1 RVIDVEDA
9 CIVPCPPDA
18 PYIALSYQW
27 GADQKIKL
35 KKESLKI
42 MTTPGFFN
50 TAEGEPAQTI
60 RDTMTM
66 VQQLG
71 YRYAWVDA
79 LCIVQDDAENVTEN
93 VDRMD
98 QVYQGA
104 HLAIVAAAGQNAYHG
119 LPGVSTPRNEHQLR
133 VRIKGITICSMLENA
148 NGAITFTRWNT
159 RGWTYQERLLSKRL
173 VTFTTSQVFYQCDR
187 GCDYQEQYHHA
198 PGSDYTHTIPDPLA
212 RLDFENRNI
221 WEVYAIAVAEY
232 TRRSLTDPLD
242 KLRALSGILNFLEQ
256 PFGAPFFFGIPTIL
270 FDVALLWKPFGPYS
284 RGNSAFPSWSWVG
297 WDGAVVYE

>member
-1 RVIDVEDA
+1 RVIDVECA

-27 GADQKIKL
+27 GTDQKVKL
-35 KKESLKI
+35 RKEYISI

-50 TAEGEPAQTI
+50 TAEGQPAQTI
-60 RDTMTM
+60 RDAMTM

-71 YRYAWVDA
+71 YRFAWVDA
-79 LCIVQDDAENVTEN
+79 LCIVQDDIENVIEN
-93 VDRMD
+93 VDRMN

-104 HLAIVAAAGQNAYHG
+104 HLTFVAAAGQNAYHG
-119 LPGVSTPRNEHQLR
+119 LPGVSTPRKERQLR
-133 VRIKGITICSMLENA
+133 VHIKGITISSMLENA
-148 NGAITFTRWNT
+148 HGAISFTRWNT

-173 VTFTTSQVFYQCDR
+173 VIFTASQVFYQCDR
-187 GCDYQEQYHHA
+187 GCGFQEQYQYT
-198 PGSDYTHTIPDPLA
+198 PGSDFTHTLPDPLT

-232 TRRSLTDPLD
+232 TRRSLTDPMD
-242 KLRALSGILNFLEQ
+242 KLRALGGILNCLEQ
-256 PFGAPFFFGIPTIL
+256 PFGAPFFFGLPSTL
-270 FDVALLWKPFGPYS
+270 FDVGLLWKPLGPCS
-284 RGNSAFPSWSWVG
+284 RDSSAFPSWSWAG